1 MILNQL
7 GEKFSVD
14 VTARTTYEDP
24 SLGVKVNLKPGRQA
38 LDPTTMA
45 SYMSYG
51 PVGRE
56 VDLAKRQAVWFPV
69 LLKMMNGKGADKF
82 VAKNANMFD
91 TDASNKE
98 LAGMLQAMASCKP
111 AGVVV
116 PVKEFKFEKTV
127 VHRIDTAKLPAFV
140 RTYVKGGS
148 SITSARRVKIELLN
162 GCGVPGIGAKASEH
176 INLAKYQVVNSGNAD
191 TFDHPETLI
200 IVYGD
205 DKALAES
212 AEEIRNDLEVG
223 RLQQQPRTQN
233 ISDISVIIGKDFASK

>member
-1 MILNQL
+1 
-7 GEKFSVD
+7 
-14 VTARTTYEDP
+14 
-24 SLGVKVNLKPGRQA
+24 
-38 LDPTTMA
+38 
-45 SYMSYG
+45 
-51 PVGRE
+51 
-56 VDLAKRQAVWFPV
+56 
-69 LLKMMNGKGADKF
+69 
-82 VAKNANMFD
+82 
-91 TDASNKE
+91 
-98 LAGMLQAMASCKP
+98 LQAMASCKP